1 MVNLRA
7 LFMAAVAAAIA
18 ACATTPSSP
27 PPSSPSAPASVAS
40 LEGSSWR
47 LVQIQMSNGAT
58 RAAIERSRY
67 TLGFGANGVLN
78 VRFDCNRGSGS
89 WKSSGPNNVEFG
101 PLALT
106 RAMCPMGS
114 LHDELVRQWSY
125 VRSYVIKD
133 GRLYLSLM
141 ADGGTIEFEP
151 SP

>member
-1 MVNLRA
+1 MV
-7 LFMAAVAAAIA
+7 AVAASLA
-18 ACATTPSSP
+18 ACASTSPSSAP
-27 PPSSPSAPASVAS
+27 PASAAS
-40 LEGSSWR
+40 LEGTSWR
-47 LVQIQMSNGAT
+47 LVQIRMSDGVT

-67 TLGFGANGVLN
+67 TVGFGANGVLN

-89 WKSSGPNNVEFG
+89 WKSSGPDNVEFG